1 MKLLLVDDDPIF
13 RLGFCT
19 ALVQATDWAIA
30 AENFDTILSETPRQD
45 LDLILCDPAWLGDRH
60 WLRYRELQTFYPST
74 PVVLLTSQLDAE
86 RILQAKRDGISG
98 YLPKGMAIT
107 ALIPEL
113 QSIIAGGKVWSQ
125 QPRGI
130 NQNFLAGLR
139 RRGLQQ
145 IYTNLDQVESYL
157 AQENLPAFY
166 RLVFAGQRRELRT
179 AAWLLRSCL
188 PQSAVFLESRPLT
201 NNDRSNREPG
211 AIIISTP
218 LEITTSNTRW
228 QSSLE
233 QTFIKL
239 NGPLSNATTSS
250 FELEVIAPAK
260 RRELLYIILQQ
271 LNFIFNDPQWRNLEL
286 EQFSEQCQYSIRNL
300 WKFSA
305 QEFIGRYNL
314 TADNQAEG
322 FLALLNR
329 VAIANTPAL
338 NPRLPH
344 NRELF
349 AYFLRDEPLTIDNVT
364 YRLESQEAIARSQQ
378 ILEHL
383 LLTLAN
389 DILQFVLNTLP
400 EPELLKAE
408 IYQPKLRSAR
418 AIARFRNDLSWH
430 YRLRQ
435 YWLEPKAIFE
445 SQYHLLTLGNT
456 GIVVTTIHSPRYQ
469 ELASLR
475 GIPWAVTI
483 LLELRDALAPR
494 VRAIISWLGKILV
507 YLLTN
512 VVGRALGLIARGI
525 VDGAGS
531 SWQSLRSR
539 QVELANGGRKNP
551 LKF

>member
-188 PQSAVFLESRPLT
+188 PQSAVFLESRTLT

-445 SQYHLLTLGNT
+445 SQHHLLTLGNT

>member
-19 ALVQATDWAIA
+19 ALVQDTDWAIA
-30 AENFDTILSETPRQD
+30 AETFDTIFSETPRQD
-45 LDLILCDPAWLGDRH
+45 LDLILCDPAWQGDRT
-60 WLRYRELQTFYPST
+60 WFRYRQLQALYPT
-74 PVVLLTSQLDAE
+74 KPLVLLTGQLDGE
-86 RILQAKRDGISG
+86 RILQAKRDGLQG
-98 YLPKGMAIT
+98 YLPKGMTIA

-113 QSIIAGGKVWSQ
+113 QAIATGGKVWTQ
-125 QPRGI
+125 QPRGL

-145 IYTNLDQVESYL
+145 IYQNLDQVEGYL
-157 AQENLPAFY
+157 SQDNLPALY

-188 PQSAVFLESRPLT
+188 PQSVVFLESRAPKT
-201 NNDRSNREPG
+201 AGRSPAG
-211 AIIISTP
+211 AIAPPSP
-218 LEITTSNTRW
+218 VEITTTNPRW
-228 QSSLE
+228 QSRLE

-239 NGPLSNATTSS
+239 NGPLGNATSYS
-250 FELEVIAPAK
+250 LELEVIPSEK
-260 RRELLYIILQQ
+260 RRTLLYIILQQ
-271 LNFIFNDPQWRNLEL
+271 LNFVFNDPQWRNLESAAFT
-286 EQFSEQCQYSIRNL
+286 EHFQRSIRNL

-305 QEFIGRYNL
+305 QEFINRYNL
-314 TADNQAEG
+314 TADNQAGDILE
-322 FLALLNR
+322 LLNR
-329 VAIANTPAL
+329 AAIANTPAL
-338 NPRLPH
+338 NQKLPES
-344 NRELF
+344 RALF
-349 AYFLRDEPLTIDNVT
+349 AYFLKDEPLVIDNVT
-364 YRLESQEAIARSQQ
+364 YRLEAQEAIARSQQ

-400 EPELLKAE
+400 ELTLIQAE

-445 SQYHLLTLGNT
+445 SQYHLLTLGT
-456 GIVVTTIHSPRYQ
+456 SGIIETTVYAPRYQ
-469 ELASLR
+469 ELSNLR
-475 GIPWAVTI
+475 GIPWVVTI
-483 LLELRDALAPR
+483 LLEFRDALGPR
-494 VRAIISWLGKILV
+494 VRAVVSWLGEILV

-531 SWQSLRSR
+531 SWQALRSR
-539 QVELANGGRKNP
+539 QVELANGGQKNP
-551 LKF
+551 LKG